1 MPTWRKSDSMPKVR
15 ASSGT
20 MGTTNFPISGSRII
34 LRNILTKT
42 MVVET
47 SRPSL
52 PSRNSRN
59 SSSFSANWSG
69 LARTVRLGTYPP
81 SSCRRAVKGRVG
93 AIVVADGNAEARAKF
108 AQFVFVELLLLVGDV
123 LAFADFAQAV
133 AFDGARQDDGGR
145 ALVLDGGAVGGVDLA
160 RVMPAQAEFAK
171 GLVGNFFDQFQ
182 QARIASEEMLADVS
196 AGLDNEFL
204 IFAVND
210 FAHTTDEQTFGVPF
224 EDGIPIASP
233 DDFDNVPTGA
243 AKDGLE
249 FLDDFSVAA
258 HRPVETL
265 QIAVDH
271 EDKIVEVLASRQ
283 RNGAEGFGLVGL
295 AVADE
300 GPDLGVGL
308 RLESAILEI
317 AIEAGLVDG
326 HDGAEPHRDRGEFPE
341 IGHEPGMGIGGKS
354 AAGLQLAAEIFQ
366 LSDGEAAFQKC
377 AGVNAGRCVT
387 LKIDDVSL
395 ELIGVRAEEMI
406 ETNFKQ
412 RRGRGVC
419 GDVPANIVLDTI
431 GANHH
436 GQGVPANQALDAP
449 LDFLV
454 AGKQGLQTRRNRV
467 GVGGVCGKG
476 SRHARELRAL
486 AQALEDI
493 ARGFGG

>member
-1 MPTWRKSDSMPKVR
+1 MPKVR

-171 GLVGNFFDQFQ
+171 RLVGNFFDQFQ
-182 QARIASEEMLADVS
+182 QARITSEEMLANVS

-224 EDGIPIASP
+224 QNGIPIASP

-249 FLDDFSVAA
+249 FLDDF
-258 HRPVETL
+258 
-265 QIAVDH
+265 
-271 EDKIVEVLASRQ
+271 
-283 RNGAEGFGLVGL
+283 

-317 AIEAGLVDG
+317 AIKAGLVDG
-326 HDGAEPHRDRGEFPE
+326 HDGAKPHGDGGEFPE
-341 IGHEPGMGIGGKS
+341 IRHQPGMGIGGKS
-354 AAGLQLAAEIFQ
+354 AAGLQFAAEIFQ
-366 LSDGEAAFQKC
+366 LAHGEAAFQKC
-377 AGVNAGRCVT
+377 AGVHAGRRVA
-387 LKIDDVSL
+387 LKIDNVSF

-412 RRGRGVC
+412 SCGRGVG
-419 GDVPANIVLDTI
+419 GDVPANVVLDTI
-431 GANHH
+431 GTNHH

-454 AGKQGLQTRRNRV
+454 AGKQGLEAGRNRV

-476 SRHARELRAL
+476 SRHAGQLGAL

-493 ARGFGG
+493 ARDFGALVGQDGVEGFFPLAYFDFVCSNRLCGSTVIHNFVLSSCALHVAIPPR